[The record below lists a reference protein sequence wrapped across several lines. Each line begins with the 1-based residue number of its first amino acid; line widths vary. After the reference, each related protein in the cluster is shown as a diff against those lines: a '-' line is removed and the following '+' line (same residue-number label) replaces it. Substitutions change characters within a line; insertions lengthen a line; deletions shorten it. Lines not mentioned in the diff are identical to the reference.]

1 MMNVE
6 RFKLKN
12 GLRVVFFRDSSTEM
26 VHVNVLYGVGA
37 KNESDRFTGLAH
49 LLEHLMFEGTDKFP
63 SFDEPIEAAGGDSN
77 AFTNNDFTNISAL

>member
-37 KNESDRFTGLAH
+37 KNESDKFTGL
-49 LLEHLMFEGTDKFP
+49 FEA
-63 SFDEPIEAAGGDSN
+63 IQ
-77 AFTNNDFTNISAL
+77 